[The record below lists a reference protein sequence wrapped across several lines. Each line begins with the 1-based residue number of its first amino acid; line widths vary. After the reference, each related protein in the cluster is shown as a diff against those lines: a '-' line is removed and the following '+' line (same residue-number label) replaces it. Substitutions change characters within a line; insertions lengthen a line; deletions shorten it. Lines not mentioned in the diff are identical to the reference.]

1 MGKDLSVRDSGL
13 LSARF
18 ESLLSLCSLVLR
30 PFAPALLPAF
40 LATTASADFSSAL
53 TEEISPGKVLNLSL
67 HTARLYRARPRMDF
81 GLHVG

>member
-13 LSARF
+13 LSPRF

-67 HTARLYRARPRMDF
+67 HTARLYRARLRMDF